1 MDFLIL
7 TAILGV
13 GLFIGI
19 FVLLGLLMV
28 SDEHFRTRPMAEA
41 IEREFP
47 MGEEAIFTGCY
58 VSNQEIAI
66 FTWDKSGAVWNKD
79 HLKCELVFPHED
91 SGNWLTEVP
100 DPDPVRSG
108 FKTFE
113 VEFRG
118 KIIEKGRFGH
128 VGMCRYRIEV
138 LEILSAR
145 QRSGESESLLRSS
158 DLPEKPSEELLRPA
172 KESAQADPGNLLRPS
187 ESRDAS

>member
-1 MDFLIL
+1 MDFLIF
-7 TAILGV
+7 TAIVGA

-19 FVLLGLLMV
+19 FVLLGLLIA

-41 IEREFP
+41 IEKEFP
-47 MGEEAIFTGCY
+47 IGEEAIFTGCY
-58 VSNQEIAI
+58 VSNQEIQV

-79 HLKCELVFPHED
+79 HLKCELIFPYED

-138 LEILSAR
+138 LEMLSIH
-145 QRSGESESLLRSS
+145 QRSGESESLLRGS
-158 DLPEKPSEELLRPA
+158 DLPEKPSEELLRPI
-172 KESAQADPGNLLRPS
+172 KGSAQPDPENLLRPT
-187 ESRDAS
+187 ESSDKS